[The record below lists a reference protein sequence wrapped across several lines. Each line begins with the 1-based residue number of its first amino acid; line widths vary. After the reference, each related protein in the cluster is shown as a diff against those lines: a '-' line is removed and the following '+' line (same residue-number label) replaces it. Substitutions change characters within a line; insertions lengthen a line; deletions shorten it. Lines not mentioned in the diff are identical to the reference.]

1 MKRIG
6 RLRIWGATGGVLL
19 SCWLLTMVLT
29 STDADRAPLRVQ
41 ARPAAESVTNEVV
54 DVRSS
59 SPAVSL
65 RESSVPPGAVG
76 GLDATSRRAARQL
89 LPRQDLAWQQT
100 ASEPEFAQFQEW
112 VARYQRADS
121 TEKAAL
127 EEEGVQLATVR
138 REALREMIA
147 DDPERALALAVPVG
161 VERAMPAA
169 VQSLLEKRVS
179 GKGSLDV
186 FGALPEAGREHEVTP
201 TFRKATVAGRTFDAF
216 VYGRRLGEPTRQSVA
231 LNGVSIDSRF
241 AVNENPVRL
250 LEPEE
255 AASRLPSASDEVC
268 SVSGNPATVN
278 ETPVAAD
285 AGGETFVLCGP
296 SHVLTLNNQIIQA
309 EIAAAGGE
317 GNDGS
322 GPFIAASVRTEGTK
336 KLILIRVDF
345 SDLAGAP
352 FTDTAGANLISG
364 LNDYYMESSYGRS
377 GFYLN
382 GQGSVITATLR
393 MPKTAAY
400 YGANDAFL
408 ELRSDARAA
417 ATTNGLT
424 LSNYDYDLICFGN
437 VPGWGWAGLGYVG
450 AAGVWLRS
458 YFTVGVAGHELGHNY
473 GLNHAN
479 YWDTGGQS
487 TIGAGSS
494 TEYGDNQD
502 TMGSANGG
510 SYHFNARYKN
520 YMNWLHADEVT
531 NVTASGVYRIYPHD
545 DSTATGLRGLKVA
558 RSSSTNYWVE
568 FRQKFTSNKWLMSGA
583 GIRWAGNGNEK
594 SHLLDTTPG
603 SPDGKSD
610 AALVLGRTFADSA
623 AGVYITTL
631 RKGGTTPESLDVA
644 VNLGPFPGNT
654 APTVTV
660 DPENTTTGAG
670 SALLFTANASD
681 GNGDTL
687 AYYWDFGDGT
697 FGTNGAVASKSWS
710 STGQYVVRCVVT
722 DMKGGEASDSV
733 VITVGSPSTYSI
745 SGTIT
750 ANGSPLGGVRVSVSS
765 MKVTYTDSSGLYTL
779 TGLSAGSYTVS
790 ASLVAYDFVELG
802 FSNPVSVGPSRTG
815 INFEGQADPSGGG
828 TASLT
833 SPANNATYTAP
844 ASVSLAA
851 SATASP
857 GQIVSKVE
865 FYQGTTKLGEDS
877 ASPYTLTWSS
887 VAAGSYTLRAR
898 TIDTMGLSATSAP
911 VNITVIPQAPTITT
925 QPQSQSIAAGGNV
938 TFSVAVSGSAPFT
951 YRWRLNGTNLAGAV
965 SSSLSLN
972 NVQSSQ
978 AGGYSVVVTNA
989 AGSATSS
996 SANLTVTCSYSLSSN
1011 SHALSSAGGSGSV
1024 EVTTAGSCSWTVEE
1038 VPSWIIITSGNGGT
1052 GNGTVG
1058 YTVSP
1063 NTNASSR
1070 SATLEIGGRDFTI
1083 SQGAPDLTRPTVA
1096 FSSPSASATIT
1107 SIVVNVTGTA
1117 NDNDGVARVDI
1128 AVGAESFATATGT
1141 EDWSAA
1147 VTLQP
1152 GTNIVSVRSVDLSGN
1167 ISATNTR
1174 ALFCTVPSSL
1184 SLAINGAGS
1193 VNGATN
1199 GQKFPIGKILKVTAV
1214 PLAGYVFSNW
1224 TGNVSGSSPTL
1235 TFLMESNLQVIANFV
1250 ANPFASRKGS
1260 YNGLFYEDDQ
1270 VRLGQSGAFNF
1281 SLADKGTYSASLQI
1295 GSKKTRASGK
1305 LNLEGRATNVV
1316 NRPGTNA
1323 LTIVWSVGLDG
1334 SDKITGSV
1342 SDGSWTAD
1350 LAGDRVVFNK
1360 TNAAPQAGSYTL
1372 VLLGTPG
1379 GGVAPEGDS
1388 YGTASVDANGVVKWK
1403 AFLADKTTI
1412 SGKVH
1417 LSKDGECPLYAPLHG
1432 GKGAFLGWV
1441 AFSDQSSSDFEG
1453 LISWI
1458 KPALPAT
1465 PFYPDGFNSEAALL
1479 GSRYV
1484 APVGNTNRILEL
1496 TNSVVLLSGGNL
1508 SVAYTND
1515 VVLGFGG
1522 KVTNAG
1528 PNSLTMS
1535 FNLSSGLFTGTFK
1548 PVGGTKAVP
1557 FKGVAVQKANYAAGH
1572 FFGTNE
1578 SGRVALEAVPI
1589 SPSARQFLLTQ

>member
-1 MKRIG
+1 MKKIG
-6 RLRIWGATGGVLL
+6 GLQMWGATGCGLL
-19 SCWLLTMVLT
+19 SCWLLALVLT
-29 STDADRAPLRVQ
+29 SSDGDRDPLPVR
-41 ARPAAESVTNEVV
+41 ARPAAEPATTG
-54 DVRSS
+54 VRSS
-59 SPAVSL
+59 SLAASPQKSPPL
-65 RESSVPPGAVG
+65 RSNGRVAGDGSSHAETV
-76 GLDATSRRAARQL
+76 L
-89 LPRQDLAWQQT
+89 LPRPDLAWQKT
-100 ASEPEFAQFQEW
+100 AAEPEFARFQEW
-112 VARYQRADS
+112 VGRYQQADS
-121 TEKAAL
+121 AGKAAL
-127 EEEGVQLATVR
+127 EAEGVQLAAAR

-147 DDPERALALAVPVG
+147 SDPERALVLSVPVG
-161 VERAMPAA
+161 IERAMPAS
-169 VQSLLEKRVS
+169 VQSQLEQRVS

-186 FGALPEAGREHEVTP
+186 FGALPEAGREGEVTP

-216 VYGRRLGEPTRQSVA
+216 VYGRRLGEPTRRNVA
-231 LNGVSIDSRF
+231 LNGVAVDGRL

-250 LEPEE
+250 LDPEE
-255 AASRLPSASDEVC
+255 AAGRLPSASDAIC
-268 SVSGNPATVN
+268 SVSGDPALVN
-278 ETPVAAD
+278 GTPVPTDVA
-285 AGGETFVLCGP
+285 GETFVLCDP
-296 SHVLTLNNQIIQA
+296 EHLFHLNQQVIQA
-309 EIAAAGGE
+309 EIAAAGGD
-317 GNDGS
+317 GDDGS
-322 GPFIAASVRTEGTK
+322 GPTLAASVRTEGTK
-336 KLILIRVDF
+336 RLILIRVDF
-345 SDLAGAP
+345 SDLSGAP
-352 FTDTAGANLISG
+352 FTDTTGANLISG
-364 LNDYYMESSYGRS
+364 LNDYFMESSYGRS
-377 GFYLN
+377 GFSLN
-382 GQGSVITATLR
+382 GQGSVITTTLR
-393 MPKTAAY
+393 MPRTAGY
-400 YGANDAFL
+400 YGASNAFL
-408 ELRSDARAA
+408 QLRTDARAA
-417 ATTNGLT
+417 ATDAGHT

-437 VPGWGWAGLGYVG
+437 VPGWNWAGLGYVG
-450 AAGVWLRS
+450 AAGVWLRN

-479 YWDTGGQS
+479 FWETGGQS

-494 TEYGDNQD
+494 TEYGDTLD

-520 YMNWLHADEVT
+520 LMNWIRADEVA
-531 NVTASGVYRIYPHD
+531 NVTASGVYRIFAHD
-545 DSTATGLRGLKVA
+545 DSTTTGLRGLKVA
-558 RSSSTNYWVE
+558 RSFSTNYWVE

-603 SPDGKSD
+603 SPDGRND

-631 RKGGTTPESLDVA
+631 RKGGTTPESIDVA
-644 VNLGPFPGNT
+644 VNLGTFPGNT

-660 DPENTTTGAG
+660 DPQSTTTGAG
-670 SALLFTANASD
+670 AALAFTADAAD
-681 GNGDTL
+681 GNGDAL

-697 FGTNGAVASKSWS
+697 FGTNGAAASKAWS
-710 STGQYVVRCVVT
+710 SAGQYVVRCVVS

-750 ANGSPLGGVRVSVSS
+750 ANGSPVGGVRVSVSS
-765 MKVTYTDSSGLYTL
+765 TKVTYTDSSGVYTL
-779 TGLSAGSYTVS
+779 TGLSAGAYTVS
-790 ASLVAYDFVELG
+790 AALVGYTFSVSG

-815 INFEGQADPSGGG
+815 MDFSGEADPSGGG

-833 SPANNATYTAP
+833 SPPNNATYTAP
-844 ASVSLAA
+844 ANVSLAA

-877 ASPYTLTWSS
+877 TSPYTFTWSS
-887 VAAGSYTLRAR
+887 AAAGSYTLRAR
-898 TIDTMGLSATSAP
+898 TIDTLGLSATSAP
-911 VNITVIPQAPTITT
+911 VNITVFPQAPTITS
-925 QPQSQSIAAGGNV
+925 QPQGQSIAAGGNV
-938 TFSVAVSGSAPFT
+938 TFTVGVSGSAPFT
-951 YRWRLNGTNLAGAV
+951 YRWRLNGTNLAGAI

-972 NVQSSQ
+972 NVQPGQ
-978 AGGYSVVVTNA
+978 AGSYSVVITNA

-996 SANLTVTCSYSLSSN
+996 SANLTVTCNYTLSSS
-1011 SHALSSAGGSGSV
+1011 SHAVGSAGGNGSV
-1024 EVTTAGSCSWTVEE
+1024 GVTTAGGCTWTVEG
-1038 VPSWIIITSGNGGT
+1038 VPSWITITSGNGGT
-1052 GNGTVG
+1052 GNGTVS
-1058 YTVSP
+1058 YTISA
-1063 NTNASSR
+1063 NTNSNNR
-1070 SATLEIGGRDFTI
+1070 SATLEIGGRNYTI

-1107 SIVVNVTGTA
+1107 NIVVHVTGTA
-1117 NDNDGVARVDI
+1117 NDNDGIARVDI
-1128 AVGAESFATATGT
+1128 AVGAETFATATGT
-1141 EDWSAA
+1141 EAWTAS

-1184 SLAINGAGS
+1184 NLEINGAGNVS
-1193 VNGATN
+1193 GATN

-1214 PLAGYVFSNW
+1214 PLSGYVFSNW

-1235 TFLMESNLQVIANFV
+1235 TFLMESNLQVVANFV
-1250 ANPFASRKGS
+1250 ANPFSSRKGA

-1270 VRLGQSGAFNF
+1270 VRLGQSGAFTF
-1281 SLADKGTYSASLQI
+1281 ALSDKGTYSAALQI

-1323 LTIVWSVGLDG
+1323 LTIVWSVALDG
-1334 SDKITGSV
+1334 SDEITGTV
-1342 SDGSWTAD
+1342 SDGDWTAD
-1350 LAGDRVVFNK
+1350 LAGDRGIFNK
-1360 TNAAPQAGSYTL
+1360 TNAAPQAGAYTL

-1388 YGTASVDANGVVKWK
+1388 YGTASVDAKGVVKWK

-1412 SGKVH
+1412 SGKVP

-1432 GKGAFLGWV
+1432 GKGAFLGWI
-1441 AFSDQSSSDFEG
+1441 AFADQSSSDFEG

-1465 PFYPDGFNSEAALL
+1465 PFYPGGFNSEAALL

-1484 APVGNTNRILEL
+1484 APVGNTNRILSL

-1508 SVAYTND
+1508 SVPHTND

-1528 PNSLTMS
+1528 PNTLTMS
-1535 FNLSSGLFTGTFK
+1535 FNPGSGLFKGTFK
-1548 PVGGTKAVP
+1548 PAGATKAVP
-1557 FKGVAVQKANYAAGH
+1557 FKGVAVQKANYATGH
-1572 FFGTNE
+1572 FHGTNE
-1578 SGRVALEAVPI
+1578 SGRVALEALPI
-1589 SPSARQFLLTQ
+1589 SPSARQLLLTQ

>member
-1 MKRIG
+1 MI
-6 RLRIWGATGGVLL
+6 
-19 SCWLLTMVLT
+19 
-29 STDADRAPLRVQ
+29 
-41 ARPAAESVTNEVV
+41 
-54 DVRSS
+54 SS
-59 SPAVSL
+59 
-65 RESSVPPGAVG
+65 
-76 GLDATSRRAARQL
+76 
-89 LPRQDLAWQQT
+89 
-100 ASEPEFAQFQEW
+100 
-112 VARYQRADS
+112 
-121 TEKAAL
+121 
-127 EEEGVQLATVR
+127 
-138 REALREMIA
+138 
-147 DDPERALALAVPVG
+147 DPERALALAVPVG
-161 VERAMPAA
+161 IERAMPAA

-186 FGALPEAGREHEVTP
+186 FGALPKPGREHEVTP

-231 LNGVSIDSRF
+231 LNGVSVDSRF

-255 AASRLPSASDEVC
+255 AASRLPSASDAVC
-268 SVSGNPATVN
+268 SVSGSPATVN

-285 AGGETFVLCGP
+285 VGGETFVLCGP
-296 SHVLTLNNQIIQA
+296 SHTLTLNSQIIQA
-309 EIAAAGGE
+309 ETAAAGDDGD
-317 GNDGS
+317 DGS
-322 GPFIAASVRTEGTK
+322 GPIIAASARTEGTK

-382 GQGSVITATLR
+382 GQGSVITTTLR
-393 MPKTAAY
+393 MPQTAAY
-400 YGANDAFL
+400 YGANDAYL
-408 ELRSDARAA
+408 QLRSDARAA
-417 ATTNGLT
+417 ASTNGYT

-479 YWDTGGQS
+479 FWETGGQS

-520 YMNWLHADEVT
+520 YMNWIYAGEVT
-531 NVTASGVYRIYPHD
+531 NVTASGVYRIYAHD
-545 DSTATGLRGLKVA
+545 DSTTTGLRGLKVA

-660 DPENTTTGAG
+660 DPESTTTGAG
-670 SALLFTANASD
+670 SALAFTADATD

-687 AYYWDFGDGT
+687 AYHWDFGDGT

-710 STGQYVVRCVVT
+710 SAGQYVVRCVVS

-745 SGTIT
+745 SGTISE
-750 ANGSPLGGVRVSVSS
+750 NGSPVGGVRVSVSS

-790 ASLVAYDFVELG
+790 ASLVGYTFSVSG
-802 FSNPVSVGPSRTG
+802 FSNPISVGPSRTG
-815 INFEGQADPSGGG
+815 IDFSGEPDPSGGG

-844 ASVSLAA
+844 ANVSLAA

-877 ASPYTLTWSS
+877 SSPYTLTWSS

-898 TIDTMGLSATSAP
+898 TIDTLGLSATSAP
-911 VNITVIPQAPTITT
+911 VNIVVFPQAPTITT

-938 TFSVAVSGSAPFT
+938 TFSVGVSGSAPFT

-972 NVQSSQ
+972 NVQPGQ
-978 AGGYSVVVTNA
+978 AGSYSVVVTNE

-996 SANLTVTCSYSLSSN
+996 SANLTVTCSYTLSSN
-1011 SHALSSAGGSGSV
+1011 SHAVSSAGGSGSV
-1024 EVTTAGSCSWTVEE
+1024 NVTTAGGCSWTVEA
-1038 VPSWIIITSGNGGT
+1038 VPSWIAITAGNGGT
-1052 GNGTVG
+1052 GDGTVS
-1058 YTVSP
+1058 YTISA
-1063 NTNASSR
+1063 NTNSNNR
-1070 SATLEIGGRDFTI
+1070 SATLEIGGRNYTI

-1096 FSSPSASATIT
+1096 FSSPSASSTIT
-1107 SIVVNVTGTA
+1107 NIVVNVTGTA

-1128 AVGAESFATATGT
+1128 AVGTESFVSASGT
-1141 EDWSAA
+1141 EDWTAS

-1152 GTNIVSVRSVDLSGN
+1152 GTNVVSVRSIDLSGN

-1193 VNGATN
+1193 VSGATN
-1199 GQKFPIGKILKVTAV
+1199 GQKFPIGKVCKITAV
-1214 PLAGYVFSNW
+1214 PVAGYVFSNW
-1224 TGNVSGSSPTL
+1224 TGDVSGSSPTL
-1235 TFLMESNLQVIANFV
+1235 TFLMESNLQVVANFV
-1250 ANPFASRKGS
+1250 ANPFSTRKGA

-1270 VRLGQSGAFNF
+1270 VRLGQSGAFTF
-1281 SLADKGTYSASLQI
+1281 ALTDKGTYSASLQI

-1305 LNLEGRATNVV
+1305 LDLEGRATNVV

-1323 LTIVWSVGLDG
+1323 LTIIWSVALDD
-1334 SDKITGSV
+1334 SDEITGTV

-1350 LAGDRVVFNK
+1350 LAGDRGVFNK
-1360 TNAAPQAGSYTL
+1360 TNAAPQAGAYTL

-1388 YGTASVDANGVVKWK
+1388 YGTVSVDANGVVKWK

-1412 SGKVH
+1412 SGKVP

-1441 AFSDQSSSDFEG
+1441 AFADQSSSDFEG

-1458 KPALPAT
+1458 KPALPST
-1465 PFYPDGFNSEAALL
+1465 PYYPEGFNSEAALL

-1484 APVGNTNRILEL
+1484 APGGTNRVLSL

-1508 SVAYTND
+1508 SVSYTND

-1522 KVTNAG
+1522 KVTNAS
-1528 PNSLTMS
+1528 PNSLVVN
-1535 FNLSSGLFTGTFK
+1535 FNLGSGLFTGTFK

-1557 FKGVAVQKANYAAGH
+1557 FKGAAVQKANYATGH

-1589 SPSARQFLLTQ
+1589 SSSARQLLLTQ